1 MPHRHH
7 QPETASSAIHGGNPR
22 RTFHPHALFP
32 LLILA
37 VTLMATPAQAE
48 ICGYPEK
55 GTLVVYRGDHL
66 VANFQ
71 VALAETR
78 DQYRKGLMG
87 CRRITSGTGLLFIYP
102 DGHQRV
108 FWMKNTPLE
117 LAIIFASPGGQIM
130 AIAEGHPNS
139 THRIRSPGN
148 IQYVLEINYAE
159 ADQLHIGDRF
169 SLRLAPQ

>member
-1 MPHRHH
+1 MPHHRH
-7 QPETASSAIHGGNPR
+7 QPEKNSFAMHGGRPR
-22 RTFHPHALFP
+22 RMFRRHAFFF

-37 VTLMATPAQAE
+37 VTLMATQAQAE

-55 GTLVVYRGDHL
+55 GTLVVYRGDHV

-139 THRIRSPGN
+139 TRRIRSPDN

-169 SLRLAPQ
+169 ALRLIPQ

>member
-1 MPHRHH
+1 M
-7 QPETASSAIHGGNPR
+7 HGGNPR
-22 RTFHPHALFP
+22 RMFRPHAFFP

-37 VTLMATPAQAE
+37 VTLMAIPAPAD

-55 GTLVVYRGDHL
+55 GTLVVYRGDHV
-66 VANFQ
+66 VANFE

-87 CRRITSGTGLLFIYP
+87 CRRITPGTGLLFIYP

-108 FWMKNTPLE
+108 FWMKNTPLA

-130 AIAEGHPNS
+130 AIEEGHPNS
-139 THRIRSPGN
+139 TRRIRSPDN

-169 SLRLAPQ
+169 SLRLIPQ

>member
-7 QPETASSAIHGGNPR
+7 QPETARFAMPGGNPLR
-22 RTFHPHALFP
+22 MFRPHAFFP

-37 VTLMATPAQAE
+37 VALMAAPASAD

-55 GTLVVYRGDHL
+55 GTLVVYRGDHV

-78 DQYRKGLMG
+78 DQYRQGLMG
-87 CRRITSGTGLLFIYP
+87 CRRIASGTGLLFIYP
-102 DGHQRV
+102 DGQRRV

-130 AIAEGHPNS
+130 AIEAGHPNS
-139 THRIRSPGN
+139 TRRIRSPGN
-148 IQYVLEINYAE
+148 IQYVLEINFAE

-169 SLRLAPQ
+169 SLQRIPP